1 MPSRLFAFG
10 VTFGIAALMTYVLVT
25 GRDLLIPF
33 AIAVMIWY
41 VIIALSRL
49 IEVQLSAPSWLS
61 LSASIIFFVVVL
73 GLIVE
78 LISGNI
84 TAVRDA
90 APTYQAN
97 LEKLVESAMKLSG
110 LTELPT
116 IANIVDQVDVRAL
129 ISGVAGAVAKVAGN
143 TGLIVIY
150 VIFLLAEQRTF
161 PRKIEALFPEAGRR
175 KEVQIILSDIQKRTQ
190 TYIAVKTL
198 LSLVT
203 AVISYVVLV
212 AVGLDLAG
220 FWAFVIFLLAYIPT
234 IGSLL
239 GVIFPALMALL
250 QFGGISEFL
259 IIAVGLGAA
268 QLVIGN
274 VLEPRM
280 MGRSLNLSSL
290 VVIVSLAVWGSLWGV
305 TGMFLS
311 VPITVVLMIIL
322 AQFKQTRSIAILLSA
337 NGKV

>member
-97 LEKLVESAMKLSG
+97 LEKLVESAMSLSG

-116 IANIVDQVDVRAL
+116 IANIVEQVDVRAL
-129 ISGVAGAVAKVAGN
+129 IGGVAGAVAKVAGN

-161 PRKIEALFPEAGRR
+161 PRKIAALFPEAGRR
-175 KEVQIILSDIQKRTQ
+175 KEVQLILSDIQKRTQ

-322 AQFKQTRSIAILLSA
+322 AQFKQTRPIAILLSA

>member
-239 GVIFPALMALL
+239 GVIFPALMALP

>member
-49 IEVQLSAPSWLS
+49 IEVKLSAPSWLS

-203 AVISYVVLV
+203 AVLSYVVLV

>member
-116 IANIVDQVDVRAL
+116 IANIVEQVDVRAL
-129 ISGVAGAVAKVAGN
+129 IGGVAGAVAKVAGN

-322 AQFKQTRSIAILLSA
+322 AQFKQTRPIAILLSA

>member
-116 IANIVDQVDVRAL
+116 IANIVEQVDVRAL
-129 ISGVAGAVAKVAGN
+129 IGGVAGAVAKVAGN

-203 AVISYVVLV
+203 AVLSYVVLV

-220 FWAFVIFLLAYIPT
+220 FWAFIIFLLAYIPT

-259 IIAVGLGAA
+259 IIAIGLGAA

-322 AQFKQTRSIAILLSA
+322 AQFKQTRPIAILLSA

>member
-116 IANIVDQVDVRAL
+116 IANIVEQLDVRAL
-129 ISGVAGAVAKVAGN
+129 IGGVAGAVAKVAGN

-322 AQFKQTRSIAILLSA
+322 AQFKQTRPIAILLSA

>member
-1 MPSRLFAFG
+1 
-10 VTFGIAALMTYVLVT
+10 MTYVLVT
-25 GRDLLIPF
+25 GRELLIPF
-33 AIAVMIWY
+33 AIAVLIWY
-41 VIIALSRL
+41 VITALSRL
-49 IEVQLSAPSWLS
+49 IGGYTGVPGWLALTS
-61 LSASIIFFVVVL
+61 SIVFFLIIL

-84 TAVRDA
+84 ASVRDA
-90 APTYQAN
+90 APMYQTN
-97 LEKLVESAMKLSG
+97 LERLIDGITRFGGM
-110 LTELPT
+110 TERPT
-116 IANIVDQVDVRAL
+116 IAHVIDQIDVKAL
-129 ISGVAGAVAKVAGN
+129 ISGVATAVAKVAGN
-143 TGLIVIY
+143 AGLIVVY

-161 PRKIEALFPEAGRR
+161 SRKIEALFPGAERR
-175 KEVQIILSDIQKRTQ
+175 EEVQLILSEIQKRTQ

-198 LSLVT
+198 LSLLT
-203 AVISYVVLV
+203 AVISYIVLV

-250 QFGGISEFL
+250 QFGGGSEFL

-268 QLVIGN
+268 QIIIGN

-280 MGRSLNLSSL
+280 MGKSLNLSSL
-290 VVIVSLAVWGSLWGV
+290 VVIVSLAIWGSIWGV

-311 VPITVVLMIIL
+311 VPITVILMIIL
-322 AQFKQTRSIAILLSA
+322 AEFKQTRPIAILLSA
-337 NGKV
+337 DGRV

>member
-116 IANIVDQVDVRAL
+116 IANIVEQLDVRAL
-129 ISGVAGAVAKVAGN
+129 IGGVAGAVAKVAGN

-175 KEVQIILSDIQKRTQ
+175 KEVQMILSDIQKRTQ

-322 AQFKQTRSIAILLSA
+322 AQFKQTRPIAILLSA

>member
-322 AQFKQTRSIAILLSA
+322 AQFKQTRPIAILLSA

>member
-203 AVISYVVLV
+203 AVLSYVVLV

-220 FWAFVIFLLAYIPT
+220 FWAFIIFLLAYIPT

>member
-116 IANIVDQVDVRAL
+116 IANIVEQVDVRAL
-129 ISGVAGAVAKVAGN
+129 IGGVAGAVAKVAGN

-161 PRKIEALFPEAGRR
+161 PRKIEALFPESGQR

-322 AQFKQTRSIAILLSA
+322 AQFKQTRPIAILLSA

>member
-1 MPSRLFAFG
+1 MPSRLSAFG
-10 VTFGIAALMTYVLVT
+10 ITFGIAALMTYVLVT

-49 IEVQLSAPSWLS
+49 IETYLRAPGWFALTLSIL
-61 LSASIIFFVVVL
+61 FFVIVL

-84 TAVRDA
+84 ASVRDA
-90 APTYQAN
+90 APAYQAN
-97 LEKLVESAMKLSG
+97 LENLIAGVTRFGGM
-110 LTELPT
+110 TEMPT
-116 IANIVDQVDVRAL
+116 IAHVIEQFDVKAL
-129 ISGVAGAVAKVAGN
+129 IGGVAGAVAKVAGN
-143 TGLIVIY
+143 AGLIVIY

-161 PRKIEALFPEAGRR
+161 YRKIEALFPEAGRR
-175 KEVQIILSDIQKRTQ
+175 DEVKLILSEVQKRTQ

-198 LSLVT
+198 LSLLT
-203 AVISYVVLV
+203 AVISYLVLV

-234 IGSLL
+234 VGSLL
-239 GVIFPALMALL
+239 GVVFPALMALL
-250 QFGGISEFL
+250 QFGGGSEFL
-259 IIAVGLGAA
+259 IIAVGLGAV
-268 QLVIGN
+268 QLIIGN

-280 MGRSLNLSSL
+280 MGKSLNLSSL
-290 VVIVSLAVWGSLWGV
+290 VVIVSLAIWGSIWGV

-322 AQFKQTRSIAILLSA
+322 AEFKQTRPIAILLSA
-337 NGKV
+337 DGRV

>member
-1 MPSRLFAFG
+1 M
-10 VTFGIAALMTYVLVT
+10 
-25 GRDLLIPF
+25 
-33 AIAVMIWY
+33 
-41 VIIALSRL
+41 
-49 IEVQLSAPSWLS
+49 
-61 LSASIIFFVVVL
+61 
-73 GLIVE
+73 
-78 LISGNI
+78 
-84 TAVRDA
+84 
-90 APTYQAN
+90 
-97 LEKLVESAMKLSG
+97 
-110 LTELPT
+110 
-116 IANIVDQVDVRAL
+116 
-129 ISGVAGAVAKVAGN
+129 
-143 TGLIVIY
+143 
-150 VIFLLAEQRTF
+150 
-161 PRKIEALFPEAGRR
+161 
-175 KEVQIILSDIQKRTQ
+175 
-190 TYIAVKTL
+190 
-198 LSLVT
+198 
-203 AVISYVVLV
+203 VLV

-322 AQFKQTRSIAILLSA
+322 AQFKQTRPIAILLSA

>member
-116 IANIVDQVDVRAL
+116 IANIVEQVDVRAL
-129 ISGVAGAVAKVAGN
+129 IGGVAGAVAKVAGN

-161 PRKIEALFPEAGRR
+161 PQKIEALFPEAGRR
-175 KEVQIILSDIQKRTQ
+175 KEVQVILSDIQKRTQ

-322 AQFKQTRSIAILLSA
+322 AQFKQTRPIAILLSA